1 MAKAQTMAAKKNG
14 ELKLPPQNL
23 DAEEAVL
30 GAILIEK
37 GAFDRVVNILPQGAF
52 YKEIHNQIY
61 SAMDELQNV
70 GEPID
75 TLTLIDHLTKGGQLD
90 IVGGAFYLTGLAERV
105 PSAANV
111 GQYAQIVRDHWAR
124 RQIIA
129 TGNDFIEK
137 AYSGEQGIDDLLDS
151 AEHQLFELQRKATR
165 NEAVEIEVILADSL
179 GKLDQLHSADRR
191 HRYTGIPS
199 GFADLD
205 KMTNGFQL
213 SDLVILA
220 GRPSMGKTA
229 LALNIA
235 RNAASEE
242 YRHKVGIFSMEM
254 SNYQLAMRLLTA
266 EAKVD
271 SHKVRQ
277 GTLTKRD
284 WPKIS
289 KAAGILSETP
299 IFIDDTAG
307 LDILGLRSRIRRF
320 KADHAVE
327 LVIIDYL
334 QLISGRS
341 RMENRQQEMS
351 DITRSLKGLAR
362 ELDITI
368 LALSQLSRAPEQR
381 PGKEKRPIMSDLRES
396 GAIEQDADVIMFLYR
411 PIMYSRSEDDAGKA
425 ELIIAKQRNGPTGTV
440 HLTFE
445 AIYTKFENA
454 SFRDDLEFA
463 GEETPF

>member
-1 MAKAQTMAAKKNG
+1 MAAEKNG
-14 ELKLPPQNL
+14 ELRLPPQNL
-23 DAEEAVL
+23 EAEEAVL

-37 GAFDRVVNILPQGAF
+37 GAFDRVINFLPQGAF
-52 YKEIHNQIY
+52 YKEAHNQIY
-61 SAMDELQNV
+61 AAMNELQNV

-75 TLTLIDHLTKGGQLD
+75 TLTLTNHLTRQGLLEK
-90 IVGGAFYLTGLAERV
+90 VGGAFYITGLAERV

-111 GQYAQIVRDHWAR
+111 GQYAQIVRERWSR

-129 TGNDFIEK
+129 AGNEMIEE
-137 AYSGEQGIDDLLDS
+137 AFTGEQEVDDLLDT
-151 AEHQLFELQRKATR
+151 AEHRLFELQRKSTTIE
-165 NEAVEIEVILADSL
+165 NVEIEGILHDSL
-179 GKLDQLHSADRR
+179 SKLDQLHSADRR
-191 HRYTGIPS
+191 HRYTGIPA
-199 GFADLD
+199 GYPDLD

-220 GRPSMGKTA
+220 GRPSMGKTS

-235 RNAASEE
+235 RNAAGEE
-242 YRHKVGIFSMEM
+242 FRHRVGIFSMEM

-289 KAAGILSETP
+289 KAAGVLSEAP

-320 KADHAVE
+320 KADHAIE
-327 LVIIDYL
+327 MVIIDYL
-334 QLISGRS
+334 QLISGRA
-341 RMENRQQEMS
+341 RMESRQQEMS
-351 DITRSLKGLAR
+351 DLTRSLKGLAR

-368 LALSQLSRAPEQR
+368 MALSQLSRAPEQR
-381 PGKEKRPIMSDLRES
+381 PGKDKRPIMSDLRES
-396 GAIEQDADVIMFLYR
+396 GAIEQDADVILFLYR
-411 PIMYSRSEDDAGKA
+411 PVVYSRAEEDQGKA
-425 ELIIAKQRNGPTGTV
+425 ELIIAKQRNGPTGTIN
-440 HLTFE
+440 LTFE
-445 AIYTKFENA
+445 AAFTKFESA
-454 SFRDDLEFA
+454 AFREDFEFVS
-463 GEETPF
+463 EEEAPF

>member
-1 MAKAQTMAAKKNG
+1 MATKKNG
-14 ELKLPPQNL
+14 ELNLPPQNL
-23 DAEEAVL
+23 EAEEAVL

-37 GAFDRVVNILPQGAF
+37 GAFDRVVNILPLGAF

-61 SAMDELQNV
+61 SAMDELQNQ
-70 GEPID
+70 GEPVD
-75 TLTLIDHLTKGGQLD
+75 TLTLTNHLTKRGLLEK
-90 IVGGAFYLTGLAERV
+90 VGGAFYLTGLAERV

-111 GQYAQIVRDHWAR
+111 GQYAQIVRERWSR

-129 TGNDFIEK
+129 SGTEMIEE
-137 AYSGEQGIDDLLDS
+137 AYKGEQEIDNLLDT
-151 AEHQLFELQRKATR
+151 AEHRLFELQRKATST
-165 NEAVEIEVILADSL
+165 EAVEIEGILSDSL
-179 GKLDQLHSADRR
+179 TKLDQLHSADRR
-191 HRYTGIPS
+191 HRYTGIPA
-199 GFADLD
+199 GFTDLD

-242 YRHKVGIFSMEM
+242 FRHKVGIFSMEM

-289 KAAGILSETP
+289 KAAGILSEAP

-320 KADHAVE
+320 KADYAVE

-334 QLISGRS
+334 QLISGRA

-381 PGKEKRPIMSDLRES
+381 TGKDKRPIMSDLRES
-396 GAIEQDADVIMFLYR
+396 GAIEQDADVILFLFRREIYTG
-411 PIMYSRSEDDAGKA
+411 SDDDKGKA
-425 ELIIAKQRNGPTGTV
+425 ELIIAKQRNGPTGTI

-445 AIYTKFENA
+445 AAYTKFENA
-454 SFRDDLEFA
+454 AFIEDFEFA

>member
-1 MAKAQTMAAKKNG
+1 MAAEKNG
-14 ELKLPPQNL
+14 ELRLPPQNL
-23 DAEEAVL
+23 EAEEAVL

-37 GAFDRVVNILPQGAF
+37 GAFDRVINFLPQGAF
-52 YKEIHNQIY
+52 YKEAHNQIY
-61 SAMDELQNV
+61 AAMNELQNV

-75 TLTLIDHLTKGGQLD
+75 TLTLTNHLTRQGLLEK
-90 IVGGAFYLTGLAERV
+90 VGGAFYITGLAERV

-111 GQYAQIVRDHWAR
+111 GQYAQIVRERWSR

-129 TGNDFIEK
+129 AGNEMIEE
-137 AYSGEQGIDDLLDS
+137 AFTGEQEVDDLLDT
-151 AEHQLFELQRKATR
+151 AEHRLFELQRKSTTIE
-165 NEAVEIEVILADSL
+165 NVEIEGILHDSL
-179 GKLDQLHSADRR
+179 SKLDQLHSADRR
-191 HRYTGIPS
+191 HRYTGIPA
-199 GFADLD
+199 GYPDLD

-220 GRPSMGKTA
+220 GRPSMGKTS

-235 RNAASEE
+235 RNAAGEE
-242 YRHKVGIFSMEM
+242 FRHRVGIFSMEM

-289 KAAGILSETP
+289 KAAGVSSEAP

-320 KADHAVE
+320 KADHAIE
-327 LVIIDYL
+327 MVIIDYL
-334 QLISGRS
+334 QLISGRA
-341 RMENRQQEMS
+341 RMESRQQEMS
-351 DITRSLKGLAR
+351 DLTRSLKGLAR

-368 LALSQLSRAPEQR
+368 MALSQLSRAPEQR
-381 PGKEKRPIMSDLRES
+381 PGKDKRPIMSDLRES
-396 GAIEQDADVIMFLYR
+396 GAIEQDADVILFLYR
-411 PIMYSRSEDDAGKA
+411 PVVYSRAEEDQGKA
-425 ELIIAKQRNGPTGTV
+425 ELIIAKQRNGPTGTIN
-440 HLTFE
+440 LTFE
-445 AIYTKFENA
+445 AAFTKFESA
-454 SFRDDLEFA
+454 AFREDFEFVS
-463 GEETPF
+463 EEEAPF

>member
-1 MAKAQTMAAKKNG
+1 MAAKKNG
-14 ELKLPPQNL
+14 ELRLPPQNL
-23 DAEEAVL
+23 EAEEAVL

-37 GAFDRVVNILPQGAF
+37 GAFDRVVNILPPGSF
-52 YKEIHNQIY
+52 YKEAHNQIY
-61 SAMDELQNV
+61 TAMDELQNQ
-70 GEPID
+70 GEPVD
-75 TLTLIDHLTKGGQLD
+75 TLTLTNHLTKRDLLEK
-90 IVGGAFYLTGLAERV
+90 VGGAFYLTGLAEQV

-111 GQYAQIVRDHWAR
+111 GQYAQIVRERWSR

-129 TGNDFIEK
+129 SGTEMIEE
-137 AYSGEQGIDDLLDS
+137 AYKGEREIDDLLDS
-151 AEHQLFELQRKATR
+151 AEHRLFELQRKATS
-165 NEAVEIEVILADSL
+165 NEAVEIEGILSDSL
-179 GKLDQLHSADRR
+179 SKLDQLHSTDRR
-191 HRYTGIPS
+191 HRYTGIPA
-199 GFADLD
+199 GFTDLD
-205 KMTNGFQL
+205 KMTNGFQM

-242 YRHKVGIFSMEM
+242 FRHRVGIFSMEM

-289 KAAGILSETP
+289 KAAGILSEAP

-320 KADHAVE
+320 KADYAVE

-381 PGKEKRPIMSDLRES
+381 PGKDKRPIMSDLRES
-396 GAIEQDADVIMFLYR
+396 GAIEQDADVILFLYR
-411 PIMYSRSEDDAGKA
+411 PIIYTRSEDDEGKA

-445 AIYTKFENA
+445 AVYTKFANA
-454 SFRDDLEFA
+454 SFREDFEFT

>member
-1 MAKAQTMAAKKNG
+1 
-14 ELKLPPQNL
+14 
-23 DAEEAVL
+23 
-30 GAILIEK
+30 
-37 GAFDRVVNILPQGAF
+37 
-52 YKEIHNQIY
+52 
-61 SAMDELQNV
+61 
-70 GEPID
+70 
-75 TLTLIDHLTKGGQLD
+75 
-90 IVGGAFYLTGLAERV
+90 
-105 PSAANV
+105 
-111 GQYAQIVRDHWAR
+111 
-124 RQIIA
+124 
-129 TGNDFIEK
+129 
-137 AYSGEQGIDDLLDS
+137 
-151 AEHQLFELQRKATR
+151 
-165 NEAVEIEVILADSL
+165 
-179 GKLDQLHSADRR
+179 
-191 HRYTGIPS
+191 
-199 GFADLD
+199 
-205 KMTNGFQL
+205 
-213 SDLVILA
+213 
-220 GRPSMGKTA
+220 
-229 LALNIA
+229 
-235 RNAASEE
+235 
-242 YRHKVGIFSMEM
+242 
-254 SNYQLAMRLLTA
+254 
-266 EAKVD
+266 
-271 SHKVRQ
+271 
-277 GTLTKRD
+277 

-381 PGKEKRPIMSDLRES
+381 PGKDKRPIMSDLRES
-396 GAIEQDADVIMFLYR
+396 GAIEQDADVILFLYR
-411 PIMYSRSEDDAGKA
+411 PILYTRSEDDEGKA